1 MIPVRI
7 KANLRDDFVIK
18 QMNLYNE
25 PHEKSKQR
33 HYKGVTGHIKKLK
46 LGILNNLS
54 IIE

>member
-1 MIPVRI
+1 MTPVRI
-7 KANLRDDFVIK
+7 KANLCDDFVIN

-46 LGILNNLS
+46 SGILNNLL
-54 IIE
+54 IID